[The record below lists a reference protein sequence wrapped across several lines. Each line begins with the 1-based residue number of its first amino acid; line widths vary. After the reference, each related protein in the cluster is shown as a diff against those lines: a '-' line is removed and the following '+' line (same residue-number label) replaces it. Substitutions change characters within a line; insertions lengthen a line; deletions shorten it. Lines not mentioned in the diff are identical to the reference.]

1 MKEGWE
7 INPYNTCVANKM
19 INGKQYT
26 IVWYVDNNKVSHE
39 DPEVVTQVID

>member
-1 MKEGWE
+1 MKEGLE
-7 INPYNTCVANKM
+7 INPYDTCVENKM
-19 INGKQYT
+19 INVKKCT